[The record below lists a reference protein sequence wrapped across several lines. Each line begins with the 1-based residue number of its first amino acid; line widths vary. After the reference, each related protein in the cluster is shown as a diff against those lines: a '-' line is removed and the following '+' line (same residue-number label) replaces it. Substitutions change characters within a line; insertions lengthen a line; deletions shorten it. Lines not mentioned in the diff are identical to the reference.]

1 MTAKNKY
8 QKINQEIG
16 EEMKG
21 KLIKKRT
28 DITKLNK
35 TDMLICMRFRPS
47 IHDLMDINKYAPNL
61 RYIILTSSSSA
72 AIMGASTKEYMKE
85 KEIKLVIS
93 KNKSDIKM
101 DELQSI
107 DVEIS
112 TLESE

>member
-1 MTAKNKY
+1 
-8 QKINQEIG
+8 
-16 EEMKG
+16 MKG

-35 TDMLICMRFRPS
+35 TDTLICMRFRPS
-47 IHDLMDINKYAPNL
+47 THDLMDINKYAPNL

-72 AIMGASTKEYMKE
+72 AVVGTNTKEYMKE

-93 KNKSDIKM
+93 KNKSNIKM

-112 TLESE
+112 ILESE